1 MNFEMPERL
10 NNPEAETKKRAVG
23 QLAEGEKPDAFTRKM
38 ELFGKL
44 LFSKVNVA
52 GEENFAA
59 IPPDRQV
66 MFVTT
71 HLTNFDIP
79 LASSV
84 LGKKFHL
91 AVGDASTNHHFLE
104 NPFGTVGDVVAG
116 RKNFI
121 PISRRKGRTKGASSA
136 GIFDPEDFE
145 KIGDAFGQNK
155 AVVISAYY
163 KDRNDELKL
172 PPRGGYGAA
181 YLAEA
186 TDAIVVPVAID
197 IKAKERKATAVSDL
211 AAALDRPEAKITIG
225 KPFELEKME
234 NISAVRDIMAK
245 RQREKLSGEDIA
257 AFKGA
262 SRGLRDRS
270 NVLMQHLA
278 ELLPEEKRGEWT
290 SARPEK

>member
-1 MNFEMPERL
+1 
-10 NNPEAETKKRAVG
+10 
-23 QLAEGEKPDAFTRKM
+23 M
-38 ELFGKL
+38 ELFKKL
-44 LFSKVNVA
+44 LFSKVDVA

-66 MFVTT
+66 VFVTT

-84 LGKKFHL
+84 LGKEFHL
-91 AVGDASTNHHFLE
+91 AVGDASTNHHFFE

-121 PISRRKGRTKGASSA
+121 PVSRRKGKAKGAPST

-145 KIGDAFGQNK
+145 KINDTFGRNK
-155 AVVISAYY
+155 AVVMSAYY
-163 KDRNDELKL
+163 KDRNNELKL
-172 PPRGGYGAA
+172 PPRGGHGAA

-186 TDAIVVPVAID
+186 ADAIVVPVAID

-211 AAALDRPEAKITIG
+211 AATLNRPEAKITIG
-225 KPFELEKME
+225 KPFELEKMK

-245 RQREKLSGEDIA
+245 RKQGKLSGEDVA
-257 AFKGA
+257 TFKEA
-262 SRGLRDRS
+262 SHELRERS
-270 NVLMQHLA
+270 DVLMQHLA
-278 ELLPEEKRGEWT
+278 ELLPEEKRGKWGEPHD
-290 SARPEK
+290 SSEV